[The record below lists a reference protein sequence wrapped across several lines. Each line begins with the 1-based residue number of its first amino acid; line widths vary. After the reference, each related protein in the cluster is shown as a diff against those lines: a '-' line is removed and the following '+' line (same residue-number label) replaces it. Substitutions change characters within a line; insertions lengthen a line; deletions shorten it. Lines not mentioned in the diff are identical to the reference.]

1 MLRSIFAVV
10 LLSGSVLASVSAM
23 AQTTE
28 QVLQRKLATIK
39 TFSAS
44 FEQQVFDVQKQLLQ
58 QGKGQLMIKQP
69 AMFRFETTE
78 PEPNLFIGDGK
89 TLWFYNEPLEQLT
102 IFDAE
107 NEVNRTPFVLLT
119 STKPELWQ
127 QYEVTQQGE
136 LFIIRSKDVDSAVKQ
151 LTLSFSGNAL
161 SKMQVLDMN
170 QQLSEFN
177 FTLVQLNVALDA
189 SMFNFIPP
197 EHTDIDDQRQ
207 R

>member
-1 MLRSIFAVV
+1 MLRKVFAAV
-10 LLSGSVLASVSAM
+10 LLSVVSVSAA
-23 AQTTE
+23 AQNAEE
-28 QVLQRKLATIK
+28 QLQRKLATIK

-44 FEQQVFDVQKQLLQ
+44 FEQQVTDAQNQLLQ

-69 AMFRFETTE
+69 ARFRFETTE
-78 PEPNLFIGDGK
+78 PEPNLFIGDGA

-102 IFDAE
+102 IYDAQ

-119 STKPELWQ
+119 STKAELWQ
-127 QYEVTQQGE
+127 QYDVTAQGE
-136 LFIIRSKDVDSAVKQ
+136 LFIIRSKDADSPVKQ
-151 LTLSFSGNAL
+151 LTLSFSGSAL

-177 FTLVQLNVALDA
+177 FTLVQLNVDIEDSLFKFVA
-189 SMFNFIPP
+189 P
-197 EHTDIDDQRQ
+197 EHTDVDDQRQ

>member
-1 MLRSIFAVV
+1 MLRKVFAVV
-10 LLSGSVLASVSAM
+10 LMSVSAPAL
-23 AQTTE
+23 AQSAEE
-28 QVLQRKLATIK
+28 QLQRKLAMIK

-44 FEQQVFDVQKQLLQ
+44 FEQQVTDAQNKLLQ
-58 QGKGQLMIKQP
+58 QGKGELMIKQP
-69 AMFRFETTE
+69 ARFRFETTE
-78 PEPNLFIGDGK
+78 PEPNLFIGDGA

-102 IFDAE
+102 IYDAQ

-119 STKPELWQ
+119 STKAELWQ
-127 QYEVTQQGE
+127 QYDVTLQGE
-136 LFIIRSKDVDSAVKQ
+136 KFVIRSKAADSPVKQ
-151 LTLSFSGNAL
+151 LTLSFSGSAL

-177 FTLVQLNVALDA
+177 FTLVQLNITLDD
-189 SMFNFIPP
+189 SLFRFEPP

>member
-10 LLSGSVLASVSAM
+10 LLSGSIMTSVSVI

-44 FEQQVFDVQKQLLQ
+44 FEQQVFDAQKQLLQ

-78 PEPNLFIGDGK
+78 PEPNLFIGDGT

-189 SMFNFIPP
+189 SMFNFTPP

>member
-1 MLRSIFAVV
+1 MLRKVFAVV
-10 LLSGSVLASVSAM
+10 LMSVSAPAL
-23 AQTTE
+23 AQSAEE
-28 QVLQRKLATIK
+28 QLQRKLAMIK

-44 FEQQVFDVQKQLLQ
+44 FEQQVTDAQNKLLQ
-58 QGKGQLMIKQP
+58 QGKGELMIKQP
-69 AMFRFETTE
+69 ARFRFETTE
-78 PEPNLFIGDGK
+78 PEPNLFIGDGA

-102 IFDAE
+102 IYDAQ

-119 STKPELWQ
+119 STKAELWQ
-127 QYEVTQQGE
+127 QYDVTLQGE
-136 LFIIRSKDVDSAVKQ
+136 KFVIRSKAADSPVKQ
-151 LTLSFSGNAL
+151 LTLSFSGSAL

-177 FTLVQLNVALDA
+177 FTLVQLNITLDD
-189 SMFNFIPP
+189 SLFRFDPP

>member
-1 MLRSIFAVV
+1 MLSKVFAVV
-10 LLSGSVLASVSAM
+10 LMSVSVSAL
-23 AQTTE
+23 AQSAEE
-28 QVLQRKLATIK
+28 QLQRKLATIK

-44 FEQQVFDVQKQLLQ
+44 FEHQVTDAQHQLLQ

-69 AMFRFETTE
+69 ARFRFETTE
-78 PEPNLFIGDGK
+78 PEPNLFIGDGA

-102 IFDAE
+102 IYDAQ

-127 QYEVTQQGE
+127 QYDVTRQGE
-136 LFIIRSKDVDSAVKQ
+136 QFVIRSKAADSPVKQ
-151 LTLSFSGNAL
+151 LTLSFSGSAL

-177 FTLVQLNVALDA
+177 FTLVQLNIALED
-189 SMFNFIPP
+189 SLFRFEPP

>member
-1 MLRSIFAVV
+1 MLSKVFAVV
-10 LLSGSVLASVSAM
+10 LMSVSVSAL
-23 AQTTE
+23 AQSAEE
-28 QVLQRKLATIK
+28 QLQRKLATIK

-44 FEQQVFDVQKQLLQ
+44 FEQQVTDAQHQLLQ

-69 AMFRFETTE
+69 ARFRFETTE
-78 PEPNLFIGDGK
+78 PEPNLFIGDGA

-102 IFDAE
+102 IYDAQ
-107 NEVNRTPFVLLT
+107 NEENRTPFVLLT

-127 QYEVTQQGE
+127 QYDVTRQGE
-136 LFIIRSKDVDSAVKQ
+136 QFVIRSKAADSPVKQ
-151 LTLSFSGNAL
+151 LTLSFSGSAL

-177 FTLVQLNVALDA
+177 FTLVQLNIALED
-189 SMFNFIPP
+189 SLFRFEPP

>member
-1 MLRSIFAVV
+1 MLRKVFAVV
-10 LLSGSVLASVSAM
+10 LMSVSVSAL
-23 AQTTE
+23 AQSAEE
-28 QVLQRKLATIK
+28 QLQRKLATIK

-44 FEQQVFDVQKQLLQ
+44 FEQQVTDAQHQLLQ
-58 QGKGQLMIKQP
+58 QGKGQLIIKQP
-69 AMFRFETTE
+69 ARFRFETTE
-78 PEPNLFIGDGK
+78 PEPNLFIGDGA

-102 IFDAE
+102 IYDAQ

-127 QYEVTQQGE
+127 QYDVTRQGE
-136 LFIIRSKDVDSAVKQ
+136 QFVIRSKAADSPVKQ
-151 LTLSFSGNAL
+151 LTLSFSGSAL

-177 FTLVQLNVALDA
+177 FTLVQLNIALED
-189 SMFNFIPP
+189 SLFRFEPP

>member
-1 MLRSIFAVV
+1 MLRKVFAVV
-10 LLSGSVLASVSAM
+10 LMSVSVSAL
-23 AQTTE
+23 AQSAEE
-28 QVLQRKLATIK
+28 QLQRKLATIK

-44 FEQQVFDVQKQLLQ
+44 FEQQVTDAQHQLLQ

-69 AMFRFETTE
+69 ARFRFETTE
-78 PEPNLFIGDGK
+78 PEPNLFIGDGA

-102 IFDAE
+102 IYDAQ

-119 STKPELWQ
+119 SNKPELWQ
-127 QYEVTQQGE
+127 QYDVTRQGE
-136 LFIIRSKDVDSAVKQ
+136 QFVIRSKAADSPVKQ
-151 LTLSFSGNAL
+151 LTLSFSGSAL

-177 FTLVQLNVALDA
+177 FTLVQLNIALED
-189 SMFNFIPP
+189 SLFRFEPP

>member
-1 MLRSIFAVV
+1 MLRKVFAVV
-10 LLSGSVLASVSAM
+10 LMSVSVSAL
-23 AQTTE
+23 AQSADE
-28 QVLQRKLATIK
+28 QLQRKLATIK

-44 FEQQVFDVQKQLLQ
+44 FEQRVTDAQHQLLQ

-69 AMFRFETTE
+69 ARFRFETTE
-78 PEPNLFIGDGK
+78 PEPNLFIGDGA

-102 IFDAE
+102 IYDAQ

-127 QYEVTQQGE
+127 QYDVTRQGE
-136 LFIIRSKDVDSAVKQ
+136 QFVIRSKAADSPVKQ
-151 LTLSFSGNAL
+151 LTLSFSGSAL

-177 FTLVQLNVALDA
+177 FTLVQLNIALED
-189 SMFNFIPP
+189 SLFRFEPP

>member
-1 MLRSIFAVV
+1 MLRKVFAVV
-10 LLSGSVLASVSAM
+10 LMSVSVSAL
-23 AQTTE
+23 AQSAEE
-28 QVLQRKLATIK
+28 QLQRKLATIK

-44 FEQQVFDVQKQLLQ
+44 FEQQVTDAQHQLLQ

-69 AMFRFETTE
+69 ARFRFETTE
-78 PEPNLFIGDGK
+78 PEPNLFIGDGA

-102 IFDAE
+102 IYDAQ

-127 QYEVTQQGE
+127 QYDVTRQGE
-136 LFIIRSKDVDSAVKQ
+136 QFVIRSKAADSPVKQ
-151 LTLSFSGNAL
+151 LTLSFSGSAL

-177 FTLVQLNVALDA
+177 FTLVQLNIALED
-189 SMFNFIPP
+189 SLFRFEPT

>member
-1 MLRSIFAVV
+1 MLRKVFAVV
-10 LLSGSVLASVSAM
+10 LMSVSVSAL
-23 AQTTE
+23 AQSAEE
-28 QVLQRKLATIK
+28 QLQHKLATIK

-44 FEQQVFDVQKQLLQ
+44 FEQQVTDAQNKLLQ

-69 AMFRFETTE
+69 ARFRFETTE
-78 PEPNLFIGDGK
+78 PEPNLFIGDGA

-102 IFDAE
+102 IYDAQ

-119 STKPELWQ
+119 STKAELWQ
-127 QYEVTQQGE
+127 QYDVTLQGE
-136 LFIIRSKDVDSAVKQ
+136 KFVIRSKAADSPVKQ
-151 LTLSFSGNAL
+151 LTLSYSGSAL
-161 SKMQVLDMN
+161 SKMQVLDKN

-177 FTLVQLNVALDA
+177 FTLVQLNITLDD
-189 SMFNFIPP
+189 SLFRFDPP

>member
-1 MLRSIFAVV
+1 MLRKVFAVV
-10 LLSGSVLASVSAM
+10 LMSVSVSALTQS
-23 AQTTE
+23 AEE
-28 QVLQRKLATIK
+28 QLQRKLATIK

-44 FEQQVFDVQKQLLQ
+44 FEQQVTDAQHQLLQ

-69 AMFRFETTE
+69 ARFRFETTE
-78 PEPNLFIGDGK
+78 PEPNLFIGDGA

-102 IFDAE
+102 IYDAQ

-127 QYEVTQQGE
+127 QYDVTRQGE
-136 LFIIRSKDVDSAVKQ
+136 QFVIRSKAADSPVKQ
-151 LTLSFSGNAL
+151 LTLSFSGSAL

-177 FTLVQLNVALDA
+177 FTLVQLNIALED
-189 SMFNFIPP
+189 SLFRFEPP

>member
-1 MLRSIFAVV
+1 MLRKVFAVV
-10 LLSGSVLASVSAM
+10 LMSVSVSTL
-23 AQTTE
+23 AQSAEE
-28 QVLQRKLATIK
+28 QLQRKLATIK

-44 FEQQVFDVQKQLLQ
+44 FEQQVTDAQHQLLQ

-69 AMFRFETTE
+69 ARFRFETTE
-78 PEPNLFIGDGK
+78 PEPNLFIGDGA

-102 IFDAE
+102 IYDAQ

-127 QYEVTQQGE
+127 QYDVTRQGE
-136 LFIIRSKDVDSAVKQ
+136 QFVIRSKAADSPVKQ
-151 LTLSFSGNAL
+151 LTLSFSGSAL

-177 FTLVQLNVALDA
+177 FTLVQLNIALED
-189 SMFNFIPP
+189 SLFRFEPP

>member
-1 MLRSIFAVV
+1 MLRKVFAVV
-10 LLSGSVLASVSAM
+10 LMSVSVSAL
-23 AQTTE
+23 AQSAEE
-28 QVLQRKLATIK
+28 QLQRKLATIK

-44 FEQQVFDVQKQLLQ
+44 FEQQVTDAQHQLLQ

-69 AMFRFETTE
+69 ARFRFETTE
-78 PEPNLFIGDGK
+78 PEPNLFIGDGT

-102 IFDAE
+102 IYDAQ

-127 QYEVTQQGE
+127 QYDVTRQGE
-136 LFIIRSKDVDSAVKQ
+136 QFVIRSKAADSPVKQ
-151 LTLSFSGNAL
+151 LTLSFSGSAL

-177 FTLVQLNVALDA
+177 FTLVQLNIALED
-189 SMFNFIPP
+189 SLFRFEPP